1 MKEWFIRGCVI
12 VSSVLLYVLF
22 WYNTLKPIE
31 LTVGVY
37 AGSYWGTSVGNM
49 YQVLDKAIRIY
60 EEEHPGVK
68 VRYVSGIGKDDY
80 SEWLAEQFMKGT
92 GPDLFFVL
100 PEDFSLLAY
109 TGALYPLD
117 DTIRQDEAFDLS
129 CYYEACKNAG
139 QMAGR
144 QYALPYESVPTL
156 MFVNKSLLEEYG
168 INMPSHSWTWDD
180 FYRIYS
186 QITEASAEGSKEK
199 AYGVYNYSWT
209 DMLYANDAVLFS
221 EDGKK
226 CYLGNLKVRDAVLF
240 DQKLRELNNGY
251 TVTARD
257 FDSGRVAFRPFLFSD
272 YKVYQPYPWRVKKY
286 SNFEWDCV
294 EMPAGPSGSN
304 VCEIESTLIGMN
316 SRTRHKEMVWD
327 LMKLLSADEDLQK
340 EMFSSSV
347 GLSPLIAV
355 AEDREVLDRLFQ
367 GVPGD
372 KAIDREV
379 IHDIMNTGVAAPR
392 FRRYS
397 QAKIMAESAV
407 DSALESGKAL
417 ENYLTSSQH
426 DINILL
432 GA

>member
-92 GPDLFFVL
+92 GPD
-100 PEDFSLLAY
+100 
-109 TGALYPLD
+109 
-117 DTIRQDEAFDLS
+117 EAFDLS
-129 CYYEACKNAG
+129 CYYDACKNAG

-180 FYRIYS
+180 FYQICS

-294 EMPAGPSGSN
+294 EMPAGPRGSN

-316 SRTRHKEMVWD
+316 SRTRHKEIVWD

-407 DSALESGKAL
+407 DSALESGKVL

-426 DINILL
+426 DINIML